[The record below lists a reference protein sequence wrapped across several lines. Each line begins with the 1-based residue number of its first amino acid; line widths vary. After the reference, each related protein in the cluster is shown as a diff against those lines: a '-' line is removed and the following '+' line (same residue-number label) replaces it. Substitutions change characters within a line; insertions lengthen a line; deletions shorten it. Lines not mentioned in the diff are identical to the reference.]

1 MDFFR
6 FDLALPPPSPA
17 YVPIR
22 IRSLL
27 FDGIRRLRCGRG
39 GQVGQHRLDS
49 TALPIGVGDD
59 RTLRRHGTLKPM
71 SVRVRFAPSPTGKL
85 HIGALRTVFFV
96 HLFAKKHGGQNIL
109 RIEDTDRTRYNPE
122 SEREFIETLA
132 WVGIEFDEGPHIGG
146 PNAPYRQSERK
157 EAGIYQ
163 EHIDRLLEL
172 GHAYKAFETSQEL
185 EEMRE
190 FQTIN
195 KQPTGYFGGSWRDAN
210 PEQVE
215 AEIAAGKPYVIRQ
228 RIPRDRKI
236 VVQDGIRGR
245 IEFESNN
252 LPDPVLIKADGM
264 PTYHFAAM
272 VDDHLMGTTHI
283 FRGEEWLPSS
293 PIHWLLFEQF
303 GWTPPVFIHCSVIV
317 GADGKKLSKRH
328 GATRVLDYGAQG
340 YLKGPLKNFIALI
353 GWSPGDER
361 EIMTEEELVE
371 AFDLKGLQTSPG
383 KFDIEKLKWM
393 NGSAIRAMDPEELL
407 EALLALVHDPYTAQ
421 YWEEFE
427 DENPMPNKPPID
439 GKVILHRLRLLGGAA
454 QRDRAYL
461 LEAVKLEQERVQTL
475 VDFGEACEFF
485 LVDEVHMEQKAVDK
499 WLKQPHVPALLDWI
513 IAKLDESADT
523 SVERFDAILKE
534 FQTNAGMEKLG
545 PVVHPTRVALTG
557 KTVGPGLFELMSVL
571 GADRI
576 RARIARAR
584 TFIS

>member
-1 MDFFR
+1 M
-6 FDLALPPPSPA
+6 
-17 YVPIR
+17 
-22 IRSLL
+22 
-27 FDGIRRLRCGRG
+27 
-39 GQVGQHRLDS
+39 
-49 TALPIGVGDD
+49 
-59 RTLRRHGTLKPM
+59 
-71 SVRVRFAPSPTGKL
+71 L

-96 HLFAKKHGGQNIL
+96 HLFAKRHGGINIL

-163 EHIDRLLEL
+163 EWIEKLLAL
-172 GHAYKAFETSQEL
+172 GHAYKAFETSKEL

-195 KQPTGYFGGSWRDAN
+195 KKPTGYFGGDWRDAS
-210 PEQVE
+210 PEKVAAAE
-215 AEIAAGKPYVIRQ
+215 AEGKAFVIRQ

-236 VVQDGIRGR
+236 VVEDGVRGR

-272 VDDHLMGTTHI
+272 VDDHVMGTTHI

-293 PIHWLLFEQF
+293 PLHWLLFEQF
-303 GWTPPVFIHCSVIV
+303 GWTPPVFVHCSVII

-361 EIMTEEELVE
+361 EIMTEEEMIH
-371 AFDLKGLQTSPG
+371 AFDLKGIQTSPG
-383 KFDIEKLKWM
+383 KFDIEKLNWM
-393 NGSAIRAMDPEELL
+393 NGSAIRAMSP
-407 EALLALVHDPYTAQ
+407 EALLDTIITFVREPYTAE
-421 YWEEFE
+421 YWENFVD
-427 DENPMPNKPPID
+427 DEPMPNKVPVD
-439 GKVILHRLRLLGGAA
+439 GKQILHRLRLLGGAA
-454 QRDRAYL
+454 QTNPAYL
-461 LEAVKLEQERVQTL
+461 LEAVKLEQERVHTL

-499 WLKQPHVPALLDWI
+499 WFKLPHVPQLFDWI
-513 IAKLDESADT
+513 IAKLDESPDT
-523 SVERFDAILKE
+523 SVERFDAVLKE
-534 FQTNAGMEKLG
+534 FQAQSGLEKLG

-584 TFIS
+584 SFLP